1 MAATEVAVVAADRS
15 IHSCCCS
22 CSHSWPRDETRRF
35 APRNLP
41 NNVLRV
47 REPTITMVGMRALAA
62 EQMTRPTLQ
71 VLLAFATLLL
81 AGCSSAPPRERP
93 IDPDVAR
100 EKIRARISPAVANRD
115 GWVIDMFAAFEALEV
130 QPDAHNICAVVA
142 VIQQESGF
150 QVDPVVPGLPAMAR
164 REIDE
169 RAARYHIPGAV
180 VDLAL
185 NVRSPDGRSYAE
197 RLRQAKT
204 ERALSDMFEDFM
216 GTVPLGGRLF
226 ADLNP
231 VRTGGPMQVSIAF
244 AESHAKTRTYP
255 FPLPDGVRHEVFTR
269 RGGLYF
275 GIAHLLD
282 YPVSYDSMLY
292 RFADFNAGHYASRNA
307 AFQRAVSSL
316 SSTRLAID
324 GDLLREGSSE
334 PSQTELAV
342 RKLGIGLG
350 EPQIRRDLERGA
362 EHEFEET
369 DLYRR
374 VFELADA
381 RGPAPRALVP
391 SIRLQSVKISR
402 KLTTDWF
409 ARRVDDRYRRC
420 LQSPA
425 RTE

>member
-1 MAATEVAVVAADRS
+1 
-15 IHSCCCS
+15 
-22 CSHSWPRDETRRF
+22 
-35 APRNLP
+35 
-41 NNVLRV
+41 
-47 REPTITMVGMRALAA
+47 
-62 EQMTRPTLQ
+62 
-71 VLLAFATLLL
+71 
-81 AGCSSAPPRERP
+81 
-93 IDPDVAR
+93 
-100 EKIRARISPAVANRD
+100 
-115 GWVIDMFAAFEALEV
+115 MFAAFEALEV
-130 QPDAHNICAVVA
+130 RPTPRNICAVVA
-142 VIQQESGF
+142 VIQQETGF
-150 QVDPVVPGLPAMAR
+150 QVDPAVPGLPAMAR

-169 RAARYHIPGAV
+169 RAARYHIPGAL

-185 NVRSPDGRSYAE
+185 NTRSPDGRSYAE
-197 RLRQAKT
+197 RLRQART
-204 ERALSDMFEDFM
+204 ERALSEMFEDFI
-216 GTVPLGGRLF
+216 GAVPLGRQLF

-244 AESHAKTRTYP
+244 AEAHVRRTAYP
-255 FPLPDGVRHEVFTR
+255 YPLTDGVRREVFTR

-307 AFQRAVSSL
+307 AFQQAVSVL
-316 SSTRLAID
+316 SKTRLAID

-350 EPQIRRDLERGA
+350 ERQIRRDLERGT
-362 EHEFEET
+362 EHEFEQTE
-369 DLYRR
+369 LYRK

-391 SIRLQSVKISR
+391 NIRLQSVKISR
-402 KLTTDWF
+402 KLTTEWF

-420 LQSPA
+420 LSPA
-425 RTE
+425 AYRAAPFHFSPPAHEHNLSAKLLTDPQGVRGIR

>member
-1 MAATEVAVVAADRS
+1 MYLR
-15 IHSCCCS
+15 
-22 CSHSWPRDETRRF
+22 PRLL
-35 APRNLP
+35 AL
-41 NNVLRV
+41 L
-47 REPTITMVGMRALAA
+47 ALAT
-62 EQMTRPTLQ
+62 M
-71 VLLAFATLLL
+71 LLGA
-81 AGCSSAPPRERP
+81 CSSSPPREPP

-100 EKIRARISPAVANRD
+100 ADIRAHIPLAVSNPD
-115 GWVIDMFAAFEALEV
+115 GWAIDMFAAFEALEV
-130 QPDAHNICAVVA
+130 RPDVHNVCAVVA

-150 QVDPVVPGLPAMAR
+150 QVEPVVPGLPAMAR

-169 RAARYHIPGAV
+169 RAKRYHIPETLV
-180 VDLAL
+180 NLAL

-197 RLRQAKT
+197 RLQQAKT
-204 ERALSDMFEDFM
+204 ERALSDMFEDFI
-216 GTVPLGGRLF
+216 GSVPLGRQLF

-244 AESHAKTRTYP
+244 AESQVKTRNYP
-255 FPLPDGVRHEVFTR
+255 YPLTDGVRHEVFTR
-269 RGGLYF
+269 RGGVYF

-307 AFQRAVSSL
+307 AFQQAVSSL
-316 SSTRLAID
+316 SGTRLAID

-342 RKLGIGLG
+342 RKLGDRLGLG
-350 EPQIRRDLERGA
+350 ERQIRRDLERGNA
-362 EHEFEET
+362 HEFEET
-369 DLYRR
+369 ELYRK

-391 SIRLQSVKISR
+391 NIRLQSVKITR
-402 KLTTDWF
+402 KLTTDWY

-420 LQSPA
+420 LQASPRA
-425 RTE
+425 E

>member
-1 MAATEVAVVAADRS
+1 MT
-15 IHSCCCS
+15 H
-22 CSHSWPRDETRRF
+22 PRPF
-35 APRNLP
+35 L
-41 NNVLRV
+41 
-47 REPTITMVGMRALAA
+47 LAA
-62 EQMTRPTLQ
+62 
-71 VLLAFATLLL
+71 FAALLL
-81 AGCSSAPPRERP
+81 AGCSSTPPREPP

-100 EKIRARISPAVANRD
+100 AEMRARIPSTVANRD
-115 GWVIDMFAAFEALEV
+115 GWVIDMFAVFEALELR
-130 QPDAHNICAVVA
+130 PTLRNICAAVA

-150 QVDPVVPGLPAMAR
+150 QVDPKVPGLPAMAR
-164 REIDE
+164 REIDD
-169 RAARYHIPGAV
+169 RAARYHVPGGV

-185 NVRSPDGRSYAE
+185 KVRSPDGRSYAE
-197 RLRQAKT
+197 RLRQAST
-204 ERALSDMFEDFM
+204 ERELSDMFEDFI
-216 GTVPLGGRLF
+216 GAVPLGRQLF

-244 AESHAKTRTYP
+244 AESQVKTTPYP
-255 FPLPDGVRHEVFTR
+255 FPLTDGVRDEVFTR

-307 AFQRAVSSL
+307 AFQQAVSSL
-316 SSTRLAID
+316 GGTRLAID

-342 RKLGIGLG
+342 RKLNTGLNDR
-350 EPQIRRDLERGA
+350 QIRRDLERGT

-369 DLYRR
+369 GLYRK

-381 RGPAPRALVP
+381 RAPAPRAQVP
-391 SIRLQSVKISR
+391 SIRLESVKITR

-420 LQSPA
+420 LKSP
-425 RTE
+425 

>member
-1 MAATEVAVVAADRS
+1 M
-15 IHSCCCS
+15 
-22 CSHSWPRDETRRF
+22 
-35 APRNLP
+35 
-41 NNVLRV
+41 VL
-47 REPTITMVGMRALAA
+47 G
-62 EQMTRPTLQ
+62 
-71 VLLAFATLLL
+71 
-81 AGCSSAPPRERP
+81 GCSSAPPREPP
-93 IDPDVAR
+93 IDPDAAR
-100 EKIRARISPAVANRD
+100 AEIRTRIPSAVANRD
-115 GWVIDMFAAFEALEV
+115 GWVIDMFAALEALEV
-130 QPDAHNICAVVA
+130 RPTPRNICAVVA
-142 VIQQESGF
+142 VIQQETGF
-150 QVDPVVPGLPAMAR
+150 QVDPTVPGLPAMAR

-169 RAARYHIPGAV
+169 RAARYHIPGPLV
-180 VDLAL
+180 SLAL
-185 NVRSPDGRSYAE
+185 NTRSPNGRSYAE

-204 ERALSDMFEDFM
+204 ERDLSEIFQDFI
-216 GTVPLGGRLF
+216 GAVPLGRQLF

-244 AESHAKTRTYP
+244 AEAQVKTTTYP
-255 FPLPDGVRHEVFTR
+255 YPLTDGVRREVFTR

-307 AFQRAVSSL
+307 AFQQAVSSL
-316 SSTRLAID
+316 SKTRLAID

-342 RKLGIGLG
+342 RKLGLGLG
-350 EPQIRRDLERGA
+350 ERQIRRDLERGI

-369 DLYRR
+369 ELYRK

-381 RGPAPRALVP
+381 RAPAPRALVP

-402 KLTTDWF
+402 KLTTEWF

-420 LQSPA
+420 L
-425 RTE
+425 RL

>member
-1 MAATEVAVVAADRS
+1 MNDLIHPRRS
-15 IHSCCCS
+15 
-22 CSHSWPRDETRRF
+22 
-35 APRNLP
+35 
-41 NNVLRV
+41 
-47 REPTITMVGMRALAA
+47 
-62 EQMTRPTLQ
+62 
-71 VLLAFATLLL
+71 LLALL
-81 AGCSSAPPRERP
+81 ALESMLLGACSSAPPREP
-93 IDPDVAR
+93 PVDPDLAR
-100 EKIRARISPAVANRD
+100 AEIRARIPTTVANRD
-115 GWVIDMFAAFEALEV
+115 GWAIDMFAALEALEV
-130 QPDAHNICAVVA
+130 RPTTRNICAVVA

-150 QVDPVVPGLPAMAR
+150 QVDPMVPGLPAMAR

-169 RAARYHIPGAV
+169 RAGRYHIPETLV
-180 VDLAL
+180 NLAL
-185 NVRSPDGRSYAE
+185 NARSPDGRSYAE
-197 RLRQAKT
+197 RLRQART
-204 ERALSDMFEDFM
+204 ERALSEMFEDFI
-216 GTVPLGGRLF
+216 GTVPLGRQLF

-231 VRTGGPMQVSIAF
+231 VRTGGPMQVGIAF
-244 AESHAKTRTYP
+244 AESHVKTRTYP
-255 FPLPDGVRHEVFTR
+255 FPLADGVRREVFTR

-307 AFQRAVSSL
+307 AFQQAVSSL
-316 SSTRLAID
+316 SKTRLAID

-342 RKLGIGLG
+342 RKLGTGLG
-350 EPQIRRDLERGA
+350 ERQIRRDLERGTA
-362 EHEFEET
+362 HEFEET
-369 DLYRR
+369 DLYRK

-420 LQSPA
+420 LQNSP
-425 RTE
+425 R